1 MFVFL
6 WEFEVKPGSEPAFER
21 VYGPQG
27 DWVRLFRGDPHYRMT
42 HLLRDI
48 SRPGIYCTMD
58 FWDSAPAYEK
68 FKSTQRPA
76 YQALDQATQGLT
88 LRERHLGSFLQSE
101 PATPS
106 P

>member
-1 MFVFL
+1 MFVIL

-27 DWVRLFRGDPHYRMT
+27 DWVRLFRSTPHFQMT
-42 HLLRDI
+42 RLLQDT

-58 FWDSAPAYEK
+58 FWDSELAYDD
-68 FKSTQRPA
+68 FKNTHREA
-76 YQALDQATQGLT
+76 YQALDQATEGLT
-88 LRERHLGSFLQSE
+88 LRQRHLGSFLQSE
-101 PATPS
+101 SASPS